1 MKNFLRLAQG
11 VDVMPALMRVTRE
24 QHLWHADTYLRD
36 YPQGPFGEVDSIICR
51 FPPRTVTETQAQA
64 EALLADPSYDQHEC
78 IDLPIYGEVP
88 EVRDLVFTLMA
99 RVRGTRLG
107 RVMLNRIQPGGHIF
121 RHADT
126 PAHANYWQRHHIV
139 LQSAPGVVFHAGE
152 EQVYMA
158 PGEVW
163 WFNNGKAHVDGS
175 IPEHEVINNSA
186 VERIHLIV
194 DVRC

>member
-1 MKNFLRLAQG
+1 VKNFLRLAQG

-51 FPPRTVTETQAQA
+51 FPPRTVKETQEQV
-64 EALLADPSYDQHEC
+64 EELLKDSRYDPHEC
-78 IDLPIYGEVP
+78 VDLPIYGEVP
-88 EVRDLVFTLMA
+88 EVRDLVFTLLA

-126 PAHANYWQRHHIV
+126 PEHANYWQRHHVV
-139 LQSAPGVVFHAGE
+139 LQSAPGVVFHAGD

-163 WFNNGKAHVDGS
+163 WFNNGKAHPDGT
-175 IPEHEVINNSA
+175 IPEHEVMNNSA